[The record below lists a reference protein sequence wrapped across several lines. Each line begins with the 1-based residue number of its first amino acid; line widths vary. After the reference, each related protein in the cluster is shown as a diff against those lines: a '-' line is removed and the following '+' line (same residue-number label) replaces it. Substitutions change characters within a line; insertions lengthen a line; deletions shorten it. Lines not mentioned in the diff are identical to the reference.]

1 MGDNRKLIVLALVHV
16 KPGYEKVAREE
27 QMKLVPLTRR
37 EPGCLRYDMHVS
49 VGTEEHDYM
58 IENPRYYMFY
68 EIWRSREDWDKHM
81 AMPYLKSWFEK
92 SKEVCEKIDLSI
104 WEKVEMPTNPTFR
117 GEKNPDPKEK
127 YTLTAMVHVK
137 EGCEDRA
144 WKEMLGLIPYTHIE
158 PGCIE
163 YDMHVNLDMNTMA
176 RNPRKIMF
184 YENWYDFKVWK
195 FEHMKA
201 SYLVRWF
208 EYSPK
213 VMHKIELS
221 GWKMIDFELVPNIEK
236 I

>member
-1 MGDNRKLIVLALVHV
+1 
-16 KPGYEKVAREE
+16 
-27 QMKLVPLTRR
+27 
-37 EPGCLRYDMHVS
+37 
-49 VGTEEHDYM
+49 
-58 IENPRYYMFY
+58 
-68 EIWRSREDWDKHM
+68 
-81 AMPYLKSWFEK
+81 
-92 SKEVCEKIDLSI
+92 
-104 WEKVEMPTNPTFR
+104 
-117 GEKNPDPKEK
+117 
-127 YTLTAMVHVK
+127 
-137 EGCEDRA
+137 
-144 WKEMLGLIPYTHIE
+144 
-158 PGCIE
+158 E

-221 GWKMIDFELVPNIEK
+221 GWKMIDFELVPNTEK